1 MSLLCI
7 YTINEPLSTFS
18 ITMMIL
24 IPYCDKKVTN
34 SEKPPTFATAPTG
47 ESRCRIAGPYPRA
60 RRFAGQKSFMPL
72 PFFFSCHPPPPT
84 TNKHHKYFIVSHLQ
98 PSKPFKK
105 NLKHFSPWTADVQG
119 PLLNSCVMKVVKTIV
134 KAHPV
139 KNPADAP
146 CAFPAETPPRHL
158 CLPRAQSL
166 SRSPNFKFREH
177 FPPPPCPQL
186 IQKTTSTLK

>member
-47 ESRCRIAGPYPRA
+47 ESRCRITGPYPRA

-72 PFFFSCHPPPPT
+72 PSFFSCHPPPPT

-158 CLPRAQSL
+158 CLPEPKAFPAAQTS
-166 SRSPNFKFREH
+166 SFANISHRPPAPSSFKKLQV
-177 FPPPPCPQL
+177 P
-186 IQKTTSTLK
+186 